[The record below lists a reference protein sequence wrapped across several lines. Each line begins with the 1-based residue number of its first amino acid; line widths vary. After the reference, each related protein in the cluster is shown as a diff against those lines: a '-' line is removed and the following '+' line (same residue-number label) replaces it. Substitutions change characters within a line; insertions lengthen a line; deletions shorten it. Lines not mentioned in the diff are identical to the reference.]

1 MNKIRNVEIQVNDV
15 KGTMKENIKEILTV
29 IPDVETLKNKSDDL
43 NKDAFEY
50 YKVTKKQG
58 VWQFGKPGNGV

>member
-29 IPDVETLKNKSDDL
+29 IPDVETLKDKSDVL

-58 VWQFGKPGNGV
+58 V